1 MADVQVGK
9 KFNNQRLILVAML
22 LSSAAL
28 SIVSAYETYLGLLD
42 FMDTTVFGN
51 IASGILTFGIQVLL
65 FAISWSIANHLKDGF
80 RENIFRWV
88 IWILCAFF
96 SGYFSYYGFFETTG
110 GRNDDVRMA
119 AINKEMS
126 GIYKSVDDI
135 LARKLDAEHAGL
147 INDEA
152 TSEYAVWKQ
161 NHLARVIDAA
171 TAPDVG
177 DKIRKAVAEERDRLL
192 KERKTLR
199 DQLSPL
205 LTEREQVRAS
215 LNHSNSQVR
224 AMRRSKDELEAQ
236 IVILAR
242 ELSDA
247 EGDVAQKQADYDQE
261 LTTGAGPNARAKS
274 LDLNSAKGVRNGR
287 AEKLKQA
294 EEDLEELKP
303 KLRELEAL
311 EEGGENQKHLNE
323 IDALTRRLESE
334 LDTVQI
340 QLDNLNNDANYD
352 FRDQA
357 KTYEGYKQALANK
370 DYTKFDPLV
379 EQCTDLR
386 QQLIAARQAA
396 DVNDVFCVNIHIS
409 QEISQLK
416 ATQKNLN
423 DYRAKCMGKRPQ
435 PERGLTDGT
444 DAPLKVAGVIEHL
457 NSCVDSITDAHERE
471 VHKSRVANMNTRR
484 GDKVEPITVASVA
497 LFNDAQGNA
506 VMSAVFALIV
516 DILVLFCALV
526 GRNVGLP
533 ERARAIDF
541 ILNKMRKPQGAAPN
555 VEKQINIGS
564 IEPNKQALIDS
575 VVNDLLRQGLAEYGD
590 DEGNQ
595 LNLLRGATIRLTQM
609 RKREVTDTVDHL
621 ASGERRTRRTRPN
634 RRTGVRE

>member
-1 MADVQVGK
+1 MSDAQVGK
-9 KFNNQRLILVAML
+9 KFDNQRLIFVAML
-22 LSSAAL
+22 LASAAL
-28 SIVSAYETYLGLLD
+28 SFVSAYETYLGLLD
-42 FMDTTVFGN
+42 FMGTTVIGN
-51 IASGILTFGIQVLL
+51 IASGVLTFGIQVLL

-80 RENIFRWV
+80 RANIPRWA

-119 AINKEMS
+119 AINKELS
-126 GIYKSVDDI
+126 DIYKSVDDI
-135 LARKLDAEHAGL
+135 LARNLDAEHAGL

-152 TSEYAVWKQ
+152 TSEYAVWKKD
-161 NHLARVIDAA
+161 HLVRVIDAA

-177 DKIRKAVAEERDRLL
+177 DKIRKAAAEERDRLL
-192 KERKTLR
+192 KERKTKR

-205 LTEREQVRAS
+205 VTEREQVRAS
-215 LNHSNSQVR
+215 LNQSNSQVR

-236 IVILAR
+236 IEILAS

-261 LTTGAGPNARAKS
+261 LTTGAGPNARAKFIE
-274 LDLNSAKGVRNGR
+274 LNSAKGVRNGLV
-287 AEKLKQA
+287 EKLKQA
-294 EEDLEELKP
+294 KDDLEELKP
-303 KLRELEAL
+303 SLRVLEAL
-311 EEGGENQKHLNE
+311 EEGGENQKRLNE
-323 IDALTRRLESE
+323 IDAQTRALESE

-340 QLDNLNNDANYD
+340 QLDNLNNDANFD

-357 KTYEGYKQALANK
+357 KTYEGYMQALANK

-386 QQLIAARQAA
+386 QQLIAARQTA
-396 DVNDVFCVNIHIS
+396 DVNDVFCVDTNIS

-423 DYRAKCMGKRPQ
+423 DYRAQCMGERPR
-435 PERGLTDGT
+435 PERGQTDE
-444 DAPLKVAGVIEHL
+444 PLKVADVIEHL
-457 NSCVDSITDAHERE
+457 NICVDFITNARERE
-471 VHKSRVANMNTRR
+471 VYKSRVATMSTRR

-497 LFNDAQGNA
+497 LFSDVQGNA
-506 VMSAVFALIV
+506 VMSAIFALTV
-516 DILVLFCALV
+516 DLLVLLCAFV
-526 GRNVGLP
+526 GLNAGLP

-564 IEPNKQALIDS
+564 IEPNKQALIDP

-609 RKREVTDTVDHL
+609 RKREVTDTADHL
-621 ASGERRTRRTRPN
+621 ASGEQRTRRARPN

>member
-1 MADVQVGK
+1 MADAQVGK
-9 KFNNQRLILVAML
+9 KFDNQRLIFFAML

-42 FMDTTVFGN
+42 FMGTKIFGK

-80 RENIFRWV
+80 RENIPRWA

-96 SGYFSYYGFFETTG
+96 SGYFSYYGFFQTTG

-119 AINKEMS
+119 AINKELS
-126 GIYKSVDDI
+126 DIYKSVDDI
-135 LARKLDAEHAGL
+135 LARKLDAQHAEL
-147 INDEA
+147 INGEA

-161 NHLARVIDAA
+161 NHLDHVIAAA
-171 TAPDVG
+171 TAPDIG
-177 DKIRKAVAEERDRLL
+177 DKIRKAAAEERGSLL
-192 KERKTLR
+192 KEGKTLR
-199 DQLSPL
+199 DQRTPL
-205 LTEREQVRAS
+205 LAEREQVKAD
-215 LNHSNSQVR
+215 LSQR
-224 AMRRSKDELEAQ
+224 KNQLKAMRTRKDALEVQ
-236 IVILAR
+236 IAHLAS

-247 EGDVAQKQADYDQE
+247 EGDVEQKQADYDQE
-261 LTTGAGPNARAKS
+261 RTTGDGPNARAKFIE
-274 LDLNSAKGVRNGR
+274 LNSVKGVRNGLVQ
-287 AEKLKQA
+287 KLKRA
-294 EEDLEELKP
+294 KDNLEELKP
-303 KLRELEAL
+303 SLRVLEAL
-311 EEGGENQKHLNE
+311 EEGGENQKRLNE
-323 IDALTRRLESE
+323 IDALIRDLESK
-334 LDTVQI
+334 LDTMQI
-340 QLDNLNNDANYD
+340 QLDNLNNDANFD

-357 KTYEGYKQALANK
+357 KTYEGYMQALANK

-396 DVNDVFCVNIHIS
+396 DVNDVSCVNTHIS
-409 QEISQLK
+409 QEISQLI
-416 ATQKNLN
+416 ATQSDLN
-423 DYRAKCMGKRPQ
+423 DYRAKCMGERPR
-435 PERGLTDGT
+435 PERGLTDADT
-444 DAPLKVAGVIEHL
+444 PLKVTGVIEHL
-457 NSCVDSITDAHERE
+457 NNCVDSVTNARERDAY
-471 VHKSRVANMNTRR
+471 KSRVATMSTRR
-484 GDKVEPITVASVA
+484 GDKVEPITEASVA
-497 LFNDAQGNA
+497 LFNDVQGNA
-506 VMSAVFALIV
+506 VMSAIFALTV
-516 DILVLFCALV
+516 DLLVLLCALV
-526 GRNVGLP
+526 GLNVGLP

-609 RKREVTDTVDHL
+609 RKREVTDTADHL
-621 ASGERRTRRTRPN
+621 ASGEQRTRRARPN

>member
-1 MADVQVGK
+1 MSDAQVGK
-9 KFNNQRLILVAML
+9 KFDNQRLIFVAML
-22 LSSAAL
+22 LASAAL
-28 SIVSAYETYLGLLD
+28 SFVSAYETYLGLLD
-42 FMDTTVFGN
+42 FMGTTVIGN
-51 IASGILTFGIQVLL
+51 IASGVLTFGIQVLL

-80 RENIFRWV
+80 RANIPRWA

-119 AINKEMS
+119 AINKELS
-126 GIYKSVDDI
+126 DIYKSVDDI
-135 LARKLDAEHAGL
+135 LARNLDAEHAGL

-152 TSEYAVWKQ
+152 TSEYAVWKKD
-161 NHLARVIDAA
+161 HLVRVIDAA

-177 DKIRKAVAEERDRLL
+177 DKIRKAAAEERDRLL
-192 KERKTLR
+192 KERKTKR

-205 LTEREQVRAS
+205 VTEREQVRAS
-215 LNHSNSQVR
+215 LNQSNSQVR

-236 IVILAR
+236 IEILAS

-261 LTTGAGPNARAKS
+261 LTTGAGPNARAKFIE
-274 LDLNSAKGVRNGR
+274 LNSAKGVRNGLV
-287 AEKLKQA
+287 EKLKQA
-294 EEDLEELKP
+294 KDDLEELKP
-303 KLRELEAL
+303 SLRVLEAL
-311 EEGGENQKHLNE
+311 EEGGENQKRLNE
-323 IDALTRRLESE
+323 IDSLTRALESE

-340 QLDNLNNDANYD
+340 QLDNLNNDANFD

-357 KTYEGYKQALANK
+357 KTYEGYMQALANK

-386 QQLIAARQAA
+386 QQLIAARQTA
-396 DVNDVFCVNIHIS
+396 DVNDVFCVDTNIS

-423 DYRAKCMGKRPQ
+423 DYRAQCMGERPR
-435 PERGLTDGT
+435 PERGQTDE
-444 DAPLKVAGVIEHL
+444 PLKVASVIEHL
-457 NSCVDSITDAHERE
+457 NICVDFINNARERE
-471 VHKSRVANMNTRR
+471 VYKSRVATMSTLR

-497 LFNDAQGNA
+497 LFSDVQGNA
-506 VMSAVFALIV
+506 VMSAIFALTV
-516 DILVLFCALV
+516 DLLVLLCAFV
-526 GRNVGLP
+526 GLNAGLP

-564 IEPNKQALIDS
+564 IEPNKQALIDP

-609 RKREVTDTVDHL
+609 RKREVTDTADHL
-621 ASGERRTRRTRPN
+621 ASGEQRTRRARPN
-634 RRTGVRE
+634 RRTNVRE

>member
-1 MADVQVGK
+1 MSDAQVGK
-9 KFNNQRLILVAML
+9 KFDNQRLIFVAML
-22 LSSAAL
+22 LASAAL
-28 SIVSAYETYLGLLD
+28 SFVSAYETYLGLLD
-42 FMDTTVFGN
+42 FMGTTVIGN
-51 IASGILTFGIQVLL
+51 IASGVLTFGIQVLL

-80 RENIFRWV
+80 RANIPRWA

-119 AINKEMS
+119 AINKELS
-126 GIYKSVDDI
+126 DIYKSVDDI
-135 LARKLDAEHAGL
+135 LARNLDAEHAGL

-152 TSEYAVWKQ
+152 TSEYAVWKKD
-161 NHLARVIDAA
+161 HLVRVIDAA

-177 DKIRKAVAEERDRLL
+177 DKIRKAAAEERDRLL
-192 KERKTLR
+192 KERKTKR

-205 LTEREQVRAS
+205 VTEREQVRAS
-215 LNHSNSQVR
+215 LNQSNSQVR

-236 IVILAR
+236 IEILAS

-261 LTTGAGPNARAKS
+261 LTTGAGPNARAKFIE
-274 LDLNSAKGVRNGR
+274 LNSAKGVRNGLV
-287 AEKLKQA
+287 EKLKQA
-294 EEDLEELKP
+294 KDDLEELKHS
-303 KLRELEAL
+303 LRVLEAL
-311 EEGGENQKHLNE
+311 EEGGENQKRLNE
-323 IDALTRRLESE
+323 IDAQTRALESE

-340 QLDNLNNDANYD
+340 QLDNLNNDANFD

-357 KTYEGYKQALANK
+357 KTYEGYMQALANK

-386 QQLIAARQAA
+386 QQLIAARQTA
-396 DVNDVFCVNIHIS
+396 DVNDVFCVDTNIS

-423 DYRAKCMGKRPQ
+423 DYRAQCMGERPR
-435 PERGLTDGT
+435 PERGQTDE
-444 DAPLKVAGVIEHL
+444 PLKVADVIEHL
-457 NSCVDSITDAHERE
+457 NICVDFITNARERE
-471 VHKSRVANMNTRR
+471 VYKSRVATMSTRR

-497 LFNDAQGNA
+497 LFSDVQGNA
-506 VMSAVFALIV
+506 VMSAIFALTV
-516 DILVLFCALV
+516 DLLVLLCAFV
-526 GRNVGLP
+526 GLNAGLP

-564 IEPNKQALIDS
+564 IEPNKQALIDP

-609 RKREVTDTVDHL
+609 RKREVTDTADHL
-621 ASGERRTRRTRPN
+621 ASGEQRTRRARPN

>member
-1 MADVQVGK
+1 MSDAQVGK
-9 KFNNQRLILVAML
+9 KFDNQRLIFVAML
-22 LSSAAL
+22 LSSVAL

-42 FMDTTVFGN
+42 FMGTTVFGN

-80 RENIFRWV
+80 RENIFRWA

-96 SGYFSYYGFFETTG
+96 SGYFSYYGFFQTTG

-126 GIYKSVDDI
+126 DIYKSADDI
-135 LARKLDAEHAGL
+135 LAHKLDAQHAEL
-147 INDEA
+147 INDEV
-152 TSEYAVWKQ
+152 TSEYVVWQQ
-161 NHLARVIDAA
+161 NHLAHVIAAA
-171 TAPDVG
+171 TAPDIG
-177 DKIRKAVAEERDRLL
+177 DKIRKAAAEERGSLL
-192 KERKTLR
+192 KEGKTLR
-199 DQLSPL
+199 DQLTPL
-205 LTEREQVRAS
+205 LAEREQVKAD
-215 LNHSNSQVR
+215 LNHSNSQLKATR
-224 AMRRSKDELEAQ
+224 MRKDELEAK
-236 IVILAR
+236 IARLAS

-247 EGDVAQKQADYDQE
+247 EGDVEQKQADYDQE
-261 LTTGAGPNARAKS
+261 LTTGDGPNARAKFIE
-274 LDLNSAKGVRNGR
+274 LNSVKGVRNGLVQKLNR
-287 AEKLKQA
+287 AED
-294 EEDLEELKP
+294 DLEEQMP
-303 KLRELEAL
+303 KLRVLEAL
-311 EEGGENQKHLNE
+311 EEGGEDQKRLNE
-323 IDALTRRLESE
+323 IDALIRDLESK
-334 LDTVQI
+334 LDTMQI
-340 QLDNLNNDANYD
+340 QLDNLNNDANFD

-357 KTYEGYKQALANK
+357 KTYEGYMQALANK
-370 DYTKFDPLV
+370 DYSKFDPLV

-396 DVNDVFCVNIHIS
+396 DVNDVSCVNTHIS
-409 QEISQLK
+409 QEISQLI
-416 ATQKNLN
+416 ATQADLN
-423 DYRAKCMGKRPQ
+423 AYRTKCMGEGPR
-435 PERGLTDGT
+435 PERGLTN
-444 DAPLKVAGVIEHL
+444 APLKVAGVIEHL
-457 NSCVDSITDAHERE
+457 NSCVDFITDARARE
-471 VHKSRVANMNTRR
+471 VYKSRVATMNTRR

-497 LFNDAQGNA
+497 LFSDAQGNA
-506 VMSAVFALIV
+506 VMSAIFALIV

-526 GRNVGLP
+526 GLNVGLP

-609 RKREVTDTVDHL
+609 RKQEVTDTADHL
-621 ASGERRTRRTRPN
+621 ASGERRTRRARPN